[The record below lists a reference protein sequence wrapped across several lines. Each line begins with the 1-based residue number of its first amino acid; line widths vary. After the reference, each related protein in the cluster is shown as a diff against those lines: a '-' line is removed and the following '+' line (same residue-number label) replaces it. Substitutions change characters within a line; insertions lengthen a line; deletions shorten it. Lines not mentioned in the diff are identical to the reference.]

1 MCVYVQGINVCSPHR
16 VNVCTRRACN
26 VCACRACNVML
37 VHKKRT
43 NVCADGIMNEGEKLS
58 LVWIRSQHHKSSAV
72 TVSVEFPERRNQCQL
87 MSSDRV
93 ILTNPIPGP

>member
-1 MCVYVQGINVCSPHR
+1 MCVHVERVMYVHVERVILCLYTKS
-16 VNVCTRRACN
+16 VNVY
-26 VCACRACNVML
+26 
-37 VHKKRT
+37 
-43 NVCADGIMNEGEKLS
+43 ADGIMNEGEKLS

-72 TVSVEFPERRNQCQL
+72 TVSLEFPERRNQCQL